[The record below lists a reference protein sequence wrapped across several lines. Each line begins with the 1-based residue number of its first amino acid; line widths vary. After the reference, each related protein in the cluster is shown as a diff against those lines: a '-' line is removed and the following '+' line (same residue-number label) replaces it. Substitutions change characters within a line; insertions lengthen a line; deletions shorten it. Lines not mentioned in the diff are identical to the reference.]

1 MSYGILINNE
11 LEYAQSRYTTDEGQL
26 IVNFDK
32 NIEVMAQHGF
42 KIVVDEKP
50 EYNKDL
56 QSLSIVGY
64 EETDDSITII
74 YEVLN
79 TPEPKPTPTLE
90 ERVIS
95 LESNSLDIVATTW
108 DMDYRVCEIE
118 WALEDSGILVATQV
132 AQTFNLKSK
141 GAVGTM
147 ALSRYEQAKIMI
159 LGGAYVRE
167 TLERQLT
174 TYLRRGYLTQTEYD
188 ELIALMDAR
197 ELVTEEEK

>member
-32 NIEVMAQHGF
+32 NIEVMVQHGF

-50 EYNKDL
+50 EYDKDL
-56 QSLSIVGY
+56 QSLSVVGY
-64 EETDDSITII
+64 EETDDSITIV

-118 WALEDSGILVATQV
+118 WALEDSGILVV
-132 AQTFNLKSK
+132 AQAAQAFNLKNK
-141 GAVGTM
+141 GVGTM

-174 TYLRRGYLTQTEYD
+174 TYLRRGYLTQAEYD

>member
-11 LEYAQSRYTTDEGQL
+11 LEYAPNRYTTDEGQL

-56 QSLSIVGY
+56 QSLSVVGY
-64 EETDDSITII
+64 EETDDSITIV

-95 LESNSLDIVATTW
+95 LESNSLDIVATAW

-118 WALEDSGILVATQV
+118 WALEDSGILVV
-132 AQTFNLKSK
+132 AQAAQAFNLKNK
-141 GAVGTM
+141 GVGTM

-197 ELVTEEEK
+197 ELVTEEK

>member
-1 MSYGILINNE
+1 MKYAILVGEKLIYAKDYYFCNNGE
-11 LEYAQSRYTTDEGQL
+11 LIT
-26 IVNFDK
+26 NFNKD
-32 NIEVMAQHGF
+32 IEAMTQQGF
-42 KIVVDEKP
+42 KVVVDEKP
-50 EYNKDL
+50 EYDKDL

-74 YEVLN
+74 YEILN
-79 TPEPKPTPTLE
+79 IPEPKPTPTLE

-108 DMDYRVCEIE
+108 EIDYRVSELEWFIE
-118 WALEDSGILVATQV
+118 DNMSPTMSVAKTM
-132 AQTFNLKSK
+132 NLKL
-141 GAVGTM
+141 GGNAM

-174 TYLRRGYLTQTEYD
+174 TYLKRGYLTKEEYD

>member
-32 NIEVMAQHGF
+32 NIEVMVQHGF

-64 EETDDSITII
+64 EETDDSITIV

-95 LESNSLDIVATTW
+95 LESNSLDIVATAW

-118 WALEDSGILVATQV
+118 WALEDSGILVVAQV
-132 AQTFNLKSK
+132 AQAFNLKSK
-141 GAVGTM
+141 GVGTM

>member
-1 MSYGILINNE
+1 MKYAILVGEKLIYAKDYYFCNNGE
-11 LEYAQSRYTTDEGQL
+11 LIT
-26 IVNFDK
+26 NFNKD
-32 NIEVMAQHGF
+32 IEAMTQQGF
-42 KIVVDEKP
+42 KVVVDEKP
-50 EYNKDL
+50 EYDKDL
-56 QSLSIVGY
+56 QSISIVGY
-64 EETDDSITII
+64 EETDDSITIV

-95 LESNSLDIVATTW
+95 LETNSLDIVATTW

-118 WALEDSGILVATQV
+118 WALEDSGILAVAQV
-132 AQTFNLKSK
+132 AQAFNLKSK
-141 GAVGTM
+141 GAGTM

-174 TYLRRGYLTQTEYD
+174 TYLRRGYLTQAEYD

-197 ELVTEEEK
+197 ELVAEEK

>member
-1 MSYGILINNE
+1 MKYAILVGEKLIYAKDYYFCNNGE
-11 LEYAQSRYTTDEGQL
+11 LIT
-26 IVNFDK
+26 NFNKD
-32 NIEVMAQHGF
+32 IEAMTRQGF
-42 KIVVDEKP
+42 KVVVDEKP
-50 EYNKDL
+50 EYDKDL
-56 QSLSIVGY
+56 QSLSVVGY

-79 TPEPKPTPTLE
+79 THEPKPTPTLE
-90 ERVIS
+90 ERVVS

-118 WALEDSGILVATQV
+118 WALEDSGTLVV
-132 AQTFNLKSK
+132 AQAAQAFNLKNK
-141 GAVGTM
+141 GVGTM

>member
-32 NIEVMAQHGF
+32 NIEVMVQHGF

-56 QSLSIVGY
+56 QSLSVVGY

-118 WALEDSGILVATQV
+118 WALEDSGILAVAQV
-132 AQTFNLKSK
+132 AQAFNLKSK
-141 GAVGTM
+141 GVGTM

-174 TYLRRGYLTQTEYD
+174 TYLKRGYLTKEEYD

>member
-32 NIEVMAQHGF
+32 NIEVMVQHGF

-50 EYNKDL
+50 EYDKDL
-56 QSLSIVGY
+56 QSLSVVGY

-90 ERVIS
+90 ERVVS

-118 WALEDSGILVATQV
+118 WALEDSGILAATQV
-132 AQTFNLKSK
+132 AQTFNLKNK
-141 GAVGTM
+141 GVGTM

>member
-1 MSYGILINNE
+1 MSYGILINNG
-11 LEYAQSRYTTDEGQL
+11 LEYAPNRYTTDEGQL

-32 NIEVMAQHGF
+32 NIEVMEQHGF

-95 LESNSLDIVATTW
+95 LESNSLDIVATAW

-118 WALEDSGILVATQV
+118 WALEDSGILVV
-132 AQTFNLKSK
+132 AQAAQAFNLKNK
-141 GAVGTM
+141 GVGTM

>member
-32 NIEVMAQHGF
+32 NIEVMVQHGF

-56 QSLSIVGY
+56 QSLSVVGY

-118 WALEDSGILVATQV
+118 WALEDSGILVV
-132 AQTFNLKSK
+132 AQAAQAFNLKNK
-141 GAVGTM
+141 GVGTM

>member
-32 NIEVMAQHGF
+32 NIEVMVQHGF

-64 EETDDSITII
+64 EETDDSITIV

-118 WALEDSGILVATQV
+118 WALEDSGILVV
-132 AQTFNLKSK
+132 AQAAQAFNLKNK
-141 GAVGTM
+141 GVHFKANKMVKVLRYGIVGNP
-147 ALSRYEQAKIMI
+147 
-159 LGGAYVRE
+159 
-167 TLERQLT
+167 
-174 TYLRRGYLTQTEYD
+174 
-188 ELIALMDAR
+188 
-197 ELVTEEEK
+197 LVIF

>member
-64 EETDDSITII
+64 EETDDSITIV

-118 WALEDSGILVATQV
+118 WALEDSGILVVAQV
-132 AQTFNLKSK
+132 AQAFNLKNK
-141 GAVGTM
+141 GVGTM

>member
-64 EETDDSITII
+64 EETDDSITIV

-118 WALEDSGILVATQV
+118 WALEDSGILVV
-132 AQTFNLKSK
+132 AQAAQAFNLKNK
-141 GAVGTM
+141 VVGTM

-159 LGGAYVRE
+159 LGRAYVRE

-174 TYLRRGYLTQTEYD
+174 TYLRHKYLTQTEYD

>member
-64 EETDDSITII
+64 EETDDSITIV

-79 TPEPKPTPTLE
+79 TPELKPTPTLD

-95 LESNSLDIVATTW
+95 LETNSLDIVATTW

-118 WALEDSGILVATQV
+118 WALEDSGILVVAQV
-132 AQTFNLKSK
+132 AQAFNLKNK
-141 GAVGTM
+141 GVGTM

>member
-32 NIEVMAQHGF
+32 NIEVMVQHGF

-79 TPEPKPTPTLE
+79 TPEPKATPTLE

-118 WALEDSGILVATQV
+118 WVLEDSGILVV
-132 AQTFNLKSK
+132 AQAAQAFNLKNK
-141 GAVGTM
+141 GVGTM
-147 ALSRYEQAKIMI
+147 ALSCYEQAKIMI
-159 LGGAYVRE
+159 LGGPYVRE

>member
-64 EETDDSITII
+64 EETDDSITIV

-118 WALEDSGILVATQV
+118 WALEDSGILVV
-132 AQTFNLKSK
+132 AQAAQAFNLKNK
-141 GAVGTM
+141 GVGTM

-197 ELVTEEEK
+197 ELVD

>member
-32 NIEVMAQHGF
+32 NIEVMVQHGF

-56 QSLSIVGY
+56 QSLSVIGY

-118 WALEDSGILVATQV
+118 WALEDSGILVVAQV
-132 AQTFNLKSK
+132 AQAFNLKSK
-141 GAVGTM
+141 GVGTM

-174 TYLRRGYLTQTEYD
+174 TYLKRGYLTKEEYD

>member
-64 EETDDSITII
+64 EETDDSITIV

-95 LESNSLDIVATTW
+95 LESNSLDIVATAW

-118 WALEDSGILVATQV
+118 WALEDSGILVV
-132 AQTFNLKSK
+132 AQAAQAFNLKNK
-141 GAVGTM
+141 GVGTM

>member
-32 NIEVMAQHGF
+32 NIEVMVQHGF

-64 EETDDSITII
+64 EETDDSITIV

-118 WALEDSGILVATQV
+118 WVLEDSGILVV
-132 AQTFNLKSK
+132 AQTAQAFNLKNK
-141 GAVGTM
+141 GVGTM

>member
-56 QSLSIVGY
+56 QSLSVVGY
-64 EETDDSITII
+64 EETVDSITIV

-118 WALEDSGILVATQV
+118 WALEGSGILVV
-132 AQTFNLKSK
+132 AQAAQAFNLKNK
-141 GAVGTM
+141 GVGTM

-197 ELVTEEEK
+197 ELVIEN

>member
-32 NIEVMAQHGF
+32 NIEVMVQHGF

-50 EYNKDL
+50 EYDKDL

-79 TPEPKPTPTLE
+79 MPEPKPNQTLE
-90 ERVIS
+90 DRVAS
-95 LESNSLDIVATTW
+95 LEVNSIDIVATTW

-118 WALEDSGILVATQV
+118 WTLEDSGILITS
-132 AQTFNLKSK
+132 QTFNLKSK

-174 TYLRRGYLTQTEYD
+174 TYLKRGYLTKEEYD
-188 ELIALMDAR
+188 ELIALMDAH

>member
-26 IVNFDK
+26 IINFDK

-50 EYNKDL
+50 EYDKDL
-56 QSLSIVGY
+56 QSLSVVGY

-95 LESNSLDIVATTW
+95 LESNSLDIVATAW

-118 WALEDSGILVATQV
+118 WALEDSGILVV
-132 AQTFNLKSK
+132 AQAAQAFNLKNK
-141 GAVGTM
+141 GVGTM

>member
-64 EETDDSITII
+64 EETDDSITIV

-118 WALEDSGILVATQV
+118 WALEDSGILAVAQV
-132 AQTFNLKSK
+132 AQAFNLKSK
-141 GAVGTM
+141 GVGTM

-174 TYLRRGYLTQTEYD
+174 TYLKRGYLTKEEYD

>member
-32 NIEVMAQHGF
+32 NIEVMVQHGF

-64 EETDDSITII
+64 EETDDSITIV

-132 AQTFNLKSK
+132 AQAFNLKNK
-141 GAVGTM
+141 GVGTM

>member
-32 NIEVMAQHGF
+32 NIEVMVQHGF

-64 EETDDSITII
+64 EETDDSITIV

-118 WALEDSGILVATQV
+118 WALEDSGILVV
-132 AQTFNLKSK
+132 AQAAQAFNLKNK
-141 GAVGTM
+141 GVGTM

>member
-32 NIEVMAQHGF
+32 NTEVMVQHGF

-79 TPEPKPTPTLE
+79 TPEPKATPTLE

-141 GAVGTM
+141 GVGTM

>member
-11 LEYAQSRYTTDEGQL
+11 LEYAQSRYTTAEGQL

-64 EETDDSITII
+64 EETDDSITIV

-118 WALEDSGILVATQV
+118 WALEDSGILVV
-132 AQTFNLKSK
+132 AQAAQAFNLKNK
-141 GAVGTM
+141 GVGTM

>member
-1 MSYGILINNE
+1 MKYAILVGEKLIYAKDYYFCNNGE
-11 LEYAQSRYTTDEGQL
+11 LIT
-26 IVNFDK
+26 NFNKD
-32 NIEVMAQHGF
+32 IEAMTQQGF
-42 KIVVDEKP
+42 KVVVDEKP
-50 EYNKDL
+50 EYDKDL
-56 QSLSIVGY
+56 QSISIVGY
-64 EETDDSITII
+64 EETDDSITIV

-95 LESNSLDIVATTW
+95 LETNSLDIVATTW

-118 WALEDSGILVATQV
+118 WALEGSGILVV
-132 AQTFNLKSK
+132 AQAAQAFNLKSK
-141 GAVGTM
+141 GAGTM

-174 TYLRRGYLTQTEYD
+174 TYLRRGYLTQTEDD

>member
-32 NIEVMAQHGF
+32 NIEVMVQHGF

-79 TPEPKPTPTLE
+79 TPEPKATPTLE

-118 WALEDSGILVATQV
+118 WALEDSGILVV
-132 AQTFNLKSK
+132 AQAAQAFNLKNK
-141 GAVGTM
+141 GVGTM

-197 ELVTEEEK
+197 EVVAEEK

>member
-42 KIVVDEKP
+42 KIVVDEKL

-64 EETDDSITII
+64 EETDDSITIV

-118 WALEDSGILVATQV
+118 WALEDSGILVV
-132 AQTFNLKSK
+132 AQAAQAFNLKNK
-141 GAVGTM
+141 GVGTM

>member
-11 LEYAQSRYTTDEGQL
+11 LEYAPNRYTTDEGQL

-32 NIEVMAQHGF
+32 NIEVMVQHGF

-56 QSLSIVGY
+56 QSLSIAGY
-64 EETDDSITII
+64 EETDDSIIII

-118 WALEDSGILVATQV
+118 WALEDSGILVV
-132 AQTFNLKSK
+132 AQAAQAFNLKNK
-141 GAVGTM
+141 GVGTM

-197 ELVTEEEK
+197 ELVTEGEK

>member
-11 LEYAQSRYTTDEGQL
+11 LEYAQNRYTTDEGQL

-32 NIEVMAQHGF
+32 NIEVMVQHGF

-79 TPEPKPTPTLE
+79 TPEPKATPTLE

-118 WALEDSGILVATQV
+118 WALEDSGILVATQA
-132 AQTFNLKSK
+132 AQTFNLKNK
-141 GAVGTM
+141 GVGTM

>member
-32 NIEVMAQHGF
+32 NIEVMVQHGF

-56 QSLSIVGY
+56 QSLSVVGY

-118 WALEDSGILVATQV
+118 WVLEDSGILVV
-132 AQTFNLKSK
+132 AQAAQAFNLKNK
-141 GAVGTM
+141 GVGTM

>member
-32 NIEVMAQHGF
+32 NIEVMVQHGF

-56 QSLSIVGY
+56 QSLSVIGY
-64 EETDDSITII
+64 EETDDSITIV

-118 WALEDSGILVATQV
+118 WALEDSGILVV
-132 AQTFNLKSK
+132 AQAAQAFNLKNK
-141 GAVGTM
+141 GVGTM

>member
-1 MSYGILINNE
+1 MKYAILVGEKLIYAKDYYFCNNGE
-11 LEYAQSRYTTDEGQL
+11 LIT
-26 IVNFDK
+26 NFNKD
-32 NIEVMAQHGF
+32 IEAMTRQGF
-42 KIVVDEKP
+42 KVVVDEKP
-50 EYNKDL
+50 EYDKDL

-64 EETDDSITII
+64 EETDDSIAII
-74 YEVLN
+74 YEILN
-79 TPEPKPTPTLE
+79 IPEPKPNQTLE
-90 ERVIS
+90 DRVAS
-95 LESNSLDIVATTW
+95 LEVNSIDIVATTW

-118 WALEDSGILVATQV
+118 WALEDSGILVVPQV

-141 GAVGTM
+141 GVGTM
-147 ALSRYEQAKIMI
+147 ALSRYQQAKIMI

-174 TYLRRGYLTQTEYD
+174 TYLRREYLTQTEYD